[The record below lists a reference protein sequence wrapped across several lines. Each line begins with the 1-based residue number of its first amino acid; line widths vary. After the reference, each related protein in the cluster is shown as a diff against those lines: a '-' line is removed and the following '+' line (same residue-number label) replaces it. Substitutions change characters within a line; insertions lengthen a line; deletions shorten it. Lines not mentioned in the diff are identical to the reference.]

1 LFVECS
7 TSIAVTMFPVMAVA
21 VTFGL
26 CQLALSRSS
35 LKLFLVVDLDLAVV
49 AVVMV
54 LVWQA
59 AVVDMPPRCSTLTA
73 TTSLLVLLHTPFVLV
88 QPVDVPAVVVATVEQ
103 DVVSMDVLRSF
114 LVVDLALSVCKVD
127 PLLHTDVPTA
137 AIPA

>member
-1 LFVECS
+1 
-7 TSIAVTMFPVMAVA
+7 MAVA
-21 VTFGL
+21 VTVGL

-59 AVVDMPPRCSTLTA
+59 AVVDMPPRCSTLTVD
-73 TTSLLVLLHTPFVLV
+73 TSLLVLLHTPFVLV
-88 QPVDVPAVVVATVEQ
+88 QPVDVPAVVAAMVELG
-103 DVVSMDVLRSF
+103 VVSMVVPLSYW
-114 LVVDLALSVCKVD
+114 VVDLAPSVCKVD

>member
-1 LFVECS
+1 
-7 TSIAVTMFPVMAVA
+7 MFPVMAVV

-49 AVVMV
+49 AVVTV
-54 LVWQA
+54 LEWVE
-59 AVVDMPPRCSTLTA
+59 VVVGMPPRCSMLTA

-88 QPVDVPAVVVATVEQ
+88 QPVDVPAVVAAMVELGV
-103 DVVSMDVLRSF
+103 DSMDVLRSF
-114 LVVDLALSVCKVD
+114 LVVDLVHSVCKVD